1 MPGSRGFNAATV
13 TAALRASVADLPD
26 GPTRQLLE
34 GDVAR
39 YAALLCEALGVA
51 KPRAQP
57 PPVAP
62 PPRPARAAPVSGLP
76 GVQAAVAS
84 ADRALRSC
92 AAARSGAAFLPAAD
106 CLAPAVAALPSLST
120 ADRAAVAPAL
130 ADCLARLGALG
141 ALHGGALAVQAL
153 LLRHAA
159 RTALPP
165 GALPACAEVD
175 AAAMLGD
182 HRGALAAALAEEEE
196 TAGGELSA
204 KDALPL
210 LRAALG
216 GAPATSGRAASA
228 QAWLAHAACARRA
241 AALLAAS
248 GERGAAA
255 ALAARAADAFPTP
268 AALLRLLPGGAA
280 GGTDLRS
287 AAVELI
293 AGADDATFEALRLAA
308 RGAAAAAAQARA
320 EAAAR
325 DETREAAPDDALFFF
340 DVPAAEREGAA
351 GTGAEE
357 EEGEGGA
364 DLDAWMEARPGTRPP
379 KQPKRAA
386 KPKAKGAKQAAA
398 DASSGEDE
406 DEP

>member
-1 MPGSRGFNAATV
+1 MPGSRGFDAATV

-39 YAALLCEALGVA
+39 YAALLCQALGVA

-57 PPVAP
+57 PPAAP
-62 PPRPARAAPVSGLP
+62 PPRPARAAPAPGLA
-76 GVQAAVAS
+76 GVQAAVAA

-92 AAARSGAAFLPAAD
+92 AAGSAFLPAAD
-106 CLAPAVAALPSLST
+106 CLAPAVAALPSLGA

-130 ADCLARLGALG
+130 ADCLSRLGALA

-182 HRGALAAALAEEEE
+182 ERGALAAALADDEE
-196 TAGGELSA
+196 TELMSA
-204 KDALPL
+204 PDALPL

-216 GAPATSGRAASA
+216 GAPALSGRAASA

-241 AALLAAS
+241 AALLASS
-248 GERGAAA
+248 GERAAAA
-255 ALAARAADAFPTP
+255 ALAARAADAFPAP
-268 AALLRLLPGGAA
+268 AALLRLLPAGAA
-280 GGTDLRS
+280 GGADLRS

-293 AGADDATFEALRLAA
+293 ASADDATFEALRLAA

-351 GTGAEE
+351 GSGAEE

-379 KQPKRAA
+379 KQPRAA
-386 KPKAKGAKQAAA
+386 KPKAKKQAAA
-398 DASSGEDE
+398 TASSGEDE

>member
-57 PPVAP
+57 PPAAP

-106 CLAPAVAALPSLST
+106 CLAPAVAALPSLGA
-120 ADRAAVAPAL
+120 ADRATVAPVL
-130 ADCLARLGALG
+130 ADCLSRLGALG

-182 HRGALAAALAEEEE
+182 QRGALAAALADEEE
-196 TAGGELSA
+196 TAGELSA

-216 GAPATSGRAASA
+216 GAPASSGRAASA

-241 AALLAAS
+241 VALLASS
-248 GERGAAA
+248 GERAAAA
-255 ALAARAADAFPTP
+255 ALAARAADAFPAP

-340 DVPAAEREGAA
+340 DVPAAEREGAQ
-351 GTGAEE
+351 GSGAEE

-386 KPKAKGAKQAAA
+386 KPKAKGAKQAVA